1 MEEQNQEIANIG
13 SQKLSILQMLKSV
26 DFEFVSFCILFG
38 LIFLL
43 PLFALP
49 FGIFAVDFNKA
60 MFLYIGVSLAF
71 VCFLLARIQKKNIVF
86 PKSFIL
92 GSLFLIALAWLA
104 SSIFSGNI
112 ALSLFGAGYETGTF
126 SFFLSLSISA
136 FLIAVLFRSAE
147 RITSLYEGIFI
158 SATILFIIQFLH
170 TGFGVAIPPWNM
182 FQGVLAS
189 VLGNWNDLGIFFG
202 LVAIVS
208 LSSLEFGSGNRMTRI
223 FLRVMLGMSLVAVFF
238 VNFSTLQYVLGFSVL
253 ALLVYRLANPPHF
266 EGSPRREN
274 VDFLNTSFFVFL
286 AIVVLSFAHEWIGV
300 LVNSLGIQFTQ
311 VYPSWMAT
319 FGVIKGALLANPFFG
334 SGPNTFSYDWLLFK
348 PDAISN
354 TIFWDTQFQSGVGRL
369 PSMVAETG
377 ILGGTTLI
385 IFISSLLYSGKTV
398 VSYKEHS
405 LERMLLVSSF
415 LGSVY
420 LWTFTVVYSPGFLIF
435 IFAGIFT
442 GIFVASLG
450 IIQKAR
456 MAELTFAKGTKKS
469 FFRYLFATIVVLSF
483 VYSFYFFSAKY
494 LAGYFYTEALK
505 EASIH
510 NDIEKA
516 DAYLQRAV
524 LLDPQDTYF
533 RSVAEIGLLRL
544 GQLVSL
550 SNKAKTVSDA
560 EKTQFR
566 DTLSATVQNAKN
578 ATIANPL
585 NPQNWMELGK
595 VYETILQ
602 FDPEGFKS
610 SAIFAYGEA
619 LRVSPRD
626 PSPFVALARVELQA
640 GNSDGA
646 LSYLNESLKIKSDF
660 VAGHMMLAQI
670 AVAEGKLKEAISELD
685 RAVSANP
692 NNPENIYIVLR
703 IGILYYQD
711 GDYEKAQGIF
721 EKLVEVSPNYSDA
734 RYALGLLYDKK
745 GMTSMAIAQF
755 EELSKLIPENSE
767 IQKILSNLR
776 AGRGALGND
785 LTPPAP
791 PEEPKEPVKKP
802 SGSKKKAR

>member
-71 VCFLLARIQKKNIVF
+71 VCFLLARIQKKSIVF

-112 ALSLFGAGYETGTF
+112 ALSLFGAGFETGTF
-126 SFFLSLSISA
+126 AFFLFLSIIA
-136 FLIAVLFRSAE
+136 FLISVLFCSTR
-147 RITSLYEGIFI
+147 RIALLYKGIFI

-208 LSSLEFGSGNRMTRI
+208 LSSLEFGGENRRARI

-253 ALLVYRLANPPHF
+253 ALLVYRIVNPPYF
-266 EGSPRREN
+266 EGSPHRGN

-286 AIVVLSFAHEWIGV
+286 AIIVFSFAHEWIGV
-300 LVNSLGIQFTQ
+300 LINSLGIQFTQ
-311 VYPSWMAT
+311 VYPSWTAT
-319 FGVIKGALLANPFFG
+319 FGVIKGTLLANPFFG

-348 PDAISN
+348 PDAISS
-354 TIFWDTQFQSGVGRL
+354 TIFWDTQFQSGIGRL

-377 ILGGTTLI
+377 ILGGTTLV
-385 IFISSLLYSGKTV
+385 IFISSLLYGGKKV

-420 LWTFTVVYSPGFLIF
+420 LWIFTIIYSPGFLIF
-435 IFAGIFT
+435 IFAGNFT
-442 GIFVASLG
+442 GVFVASLG
-450 IIQKAR
+450 LANGEPLQ
-456 MAELTFAKGTKKS
+456 EVVFAKGTKKGFALYLVTIAVIVS
-469 FFRYLFATIVVLSF
+469 FTFSI
-483 VYSFYFFSAKY
+483 YFFGAKY
-494 LAGYFYTEALK
+494 LAGYFYTTALQ
-505 EASIH
+505 EASIRS
-510 NDIEKA
+510 DIEKA
-516 DAYLQRAV
+516 DIYLQRAV
-524 LLDPQDTYF
+524 WLDPQDTYF
-533 RSVAEIGLLRL
+533 RSATEIGLLRL
-544 GQLVSL
+544 GQLISRSSKVE
-550 SNKAKTVSDA
+550 TVSDA

-566 DTLSATVQNAKN
+566 DILSATVQSAKN
-578 ATIANPL
+578 ATIANSL
-585 NPQNWMELGK
+585 DPQNWMELGK
-595 VYETILQ
+595 VYETILR

-619 LRVSPRD
+619 LRVSPRN
-626 PSPFVALARVELQA
+626 PSPFVALARVELQT
-640 GNSDGA
+640 GNLDGA

-660 VAGHMMLAQI
+660 VAGHMMLAEI

-711 GDYEKAQGIF
+711 GDYEKAQGLF
-721 EKLVEVSPNYSDA
+721 EKLVKLDPNFVDA
-734 RYALGLLYDKK
+734 RYALGILYDKK
-745 GMTSMAIAQF
+745 GMTSMATAQF
-755 EELSKLIPENSE
+755 EELNKLIPKNSE

-776 AGRGALGND
+776 AGLGALGND
-785 LTPPAP
+785 LTPPP
-791 PEEPKEPVKKP
+791 LPEEPTKKP
-802 SGSKKKAR
+802 SGSKTKAK